1 MKTKIPIPDYVLMQ
15 VQKVFADYPHS
26 EKTMSQIAKEAGFNK
41 RTLYNRA
48 SELGFTNKSFVKWV
62 HWSDKEKKIVEASR
76 TMSDRSISKKLMESG
91 YKRTDSQIMSYR
103 RKHKIVWNT
112 GDKLSSVQV
121 AGGLGVHHTTVYN
134 WIKNGKLKGGKIGLT
149 LFAETKPFLIK
160 PKDLKLFLTKH
171 IDIINLKSVDK
182 YFLVN
187 ILTDKL

>member
-1 MKTKIPIPDYVLMQ
+1 MRTKIPIPDHVLMQ
-15 VQKVFADYPHS
+15 VQKVFEDYPHS
-26 EKTMSQIAKEAGFNK
+26 EKTMSQIAKESGFNM

-62 HWSDKEKKIVEASR
+62 HWSDKEKEIVETNR

-91 YKRTDSQIMSYR
+91 YKRTDSQVMSYK
-103 RKHKIVWNT
+103 RKYKITWNN

-121 AGGLGVHHTTVYN
+121 AEGLGVHHSTVYR
-134 WIKNGKLKGGKIGLT
+134 WIKNGKLKGGKIDIT
-149 LFAETKPFLIK
+149 LFVETKPFLIK
-160 PKDLKLFLTKH
+160 PKNLKLFLIEH

-187 ILTDKL
+187 ILTGKL